1 MMGLE
6 RLIQNTFGTTPQ
18 LDLDK
23 KILRVRVPRPM
34 AIDFPALA
42 AGIHR
47 NNVTPVTMDLE
58 ARFERAGDKLRLPES
73 GQEFYYEGQV
83 PTGTG
88 VRILGFEAGEKLRA
102 VPR

>member
-23 KILRVRVPRPM
+23 KILRVRIPKSV

-42 AGIHR
+42 EGIRR
-47 NNVTPVTMDLE
+47 NNVTPVTLKLE
-58 ARFERAGDKLRLPES
+58 ARFEP
-73 GQEFYYEGQV
+73 
-83 PTGTG
+83 
-88 VRILGFEAGEKLRA
+88 
-102 VPR
+102 